1 MSKFSGILKVALK
14 SLISLCLVGG
24 GLAAVFFLGQAKTES
39 DQPPPDDIRLV
50 EIQAVQPHDSGIT
63 FEVDGVVVPYREIQ
77 LAAEVAGRVIEK
89 SDKLRIGRTVTAKE
103 PIILID
109 RRDYDLELE
118 RLQEDLEQA
127 EDNIA
132 EMDVQISAAQGQ
144 IELASE
150 NLVIQTRST
159 DRIRNL
165 VSRNATTESSLDDA
179 LRAELS
185 AKTTLQTQ
193 RDQLALLK
201 ATKTRLENVRDRTKS
216 EISAA
221 QLQLSRTT
229 ITSPI
234 DGVVVE
240 DNVEQDSYLQKGTVI
255 CAIRDTSKLE
265 IKCSLQAHQMKWLWE
280 SSTGSTEAQKRGAYE
295 LPETPV
301 TVRYRIGNEV
311 YVWSGKLTRYDGG
324 QIDQQTRMIPCR
336 VQVEDPLHVQRIT
349 DDGNVDTLAEVPTL
363 MVGMYVQVDVHVN
376 PRSPLV
382 AVPVPAVY
390 PGNRLWVVEDGKLQ
404 RREVSVAVS
413 SGDDALVYAGEGKI
427 QPGEQVVVS
436 PLSAPFDGAKVE
448 VVQ

>member
-1 MSKFSGILKVALK
+1 MSKFTGILKLVLK

-24 GLAAVFFLGQAKTES
+24 GIATVIFLGKAKTES
-39 DQPPPDDIRLV
+39 DQPPPEDIRLV
-50 EIQAVQPHDSGIT
+50 ETQTVQPHDSGIT
-63 FEVDGVVVPYREIQ
+63 FQVDGVVVPYREIQ

-89 SDKLRIGRTVTAKE
+89 SDKLRIGRTVSAKE
-103 PIILID
+103 PIVLID

-132 EMDVQISAAQGQ
+132 EMDVQIAAAEGQ

-159 DRIRNL
+159 DRIRSL

-179 LRAELS
+179 LRAELT
-185 AKTTLQTQ
+185 AKTTLQSQ
-193 RDQLALLK
+193 RDQFALLK
-201 ATKTRLENVRDRTKS
+201 ATKTRLENVRDRTKA

-229 ITSPI
+229 IASPI

-255 CAIRDTSKLE
+255 CSIRDTSKLE

-280 SSTGSTEAQKRGAYE
+280 SSTGSTEAKKRGAYE

-301 TVRYRIGNEV
+301 TVSYRIGNET
-311 YVWSGKLTRYDGG
+311 YLWDGKLTRYDGG

-336 VQVEDPLHVQRIT
+336 VQVENPLHVQRVT
-349 DDGNVDTLAEVPTL
+349 DDGDVDTLAEVPTL
-363 MVGMYVQVDVHVN
+363 MVGMYVHVDVHVN

-382 AVPVPAVY
+382 SVPVPAVY
-390 PGNRLWVVEDGKLQ
+390 PGNRLWVVKDGKLQ
-404 RREVSVAVS
+404 RREISVAVS
-413 SGDDALVYAGEGKI
+413 SDDDALVYAGEGKI